1 MDAALF
7 EAEGRFSWAVIARI
21 TYRSCIA
28 AKSCCRE
35 GSIAP
40 VLAESFGIREAL
52 SWIKLNN
59 WSQVCIESD
68 CLEVIQAL
76 RSQVHT
82 DSYFG
87 RIIAE
92 CINICNSLPDV
103 SVVFVKRSANMAA
116 HELARFS
123 CLVADRCWTGGDLP
137 SCVSDVIFCDSQ

>member
-21 TYRSCIA
+21 ADGSCIA

-40 VLAESFGIREAL
+40 VLAESLGIREAL
-52 SWIKLNN
+52 SWIKHNN
-59 WSQVCIESD
+59 WSQVCIETD

-76 RSQVHT
+76 HSQVHAE
-82 DSYFG
+82 SYFG
-87 RIIAE
+87 RIIAD
-92 CINICNSLPDV
+92 CIDICNSLPDV
-103 SVVFVKRSANMAA
+103 SIVFVKRSANMVA

-123 CLVADRCWTGGDLP
+123 CVVADRYWTERNLP
-137 SCVSDVIFCDSQ
+137 SCVSTVISREA